1 MIGQVVGGQYKLVE
15 ELGSD
20 SVFDLFRAEDSS
32 ASKQF
37 FVRGISS
44 NEPRSDNFSRQVHG
58 LILKLKSVNHPGVE
72 RLMSAHQESNGFY
85 LDYQYSP
92 GSVLDSRLK
101 RLSSLSV
108 PAAVAMAIDLCEG
121 LKALHGSE
129 IVHGDISPRTV
140 LSTSNDGAKLL
151 LPGMW
156 RAYSQ
161 DQNLAVAVHSQMAP
175 YLAPEISAGDMPS
188 AQSDIY
194 SIGVLLWQVLVG
206 RVPFYGETPAAI
218 ATKHASEPYPS
229 LRMVAATVPMALD
242 EIIKKCMDKNPLKRY
257 GSAQSLLSDLTAV
270 QDALRFGRKI
280 TWPIQG
286 AVSTVEEHDVA
297 PALNAV
303 DGEPQDAVVEKKKKE
318 KTKKSREKS
327 DGIPVWLAWLFYFV
341 TAMCMIFVGGWV
353 FLNSQKPKT
362 LVVPNLVGK
371 QVEEA
376 RGDLKKL
383 GLKLREVR
391 RDPSE
396 QYADGEIIE
405 TDPAPS
411 AEIREGMRIE
421 AIVSRGSKFVAVPD
435 FRGLTVEAARKLAES
450 LDLPINDTDIDLVRD
465 RELDEGK
472 IVSQIPEARKKVERF
487 TKIRLKVSNGNKRVG
502 STRSSDWHTNR
513 VKMTIPA
520 DLGKTDVLVR
530 IDVTDDQGT
539 KTLFE
544 ELMVPGQEIDER
556 VRWTGEE
563 LLIRIFFDG
572 DLVKQLNE
580 KPAKEEE
587 QE

>member
-44 NEPRSDNFSRQVHG
+44 SEPRSENFSRQVHG

-72 RLMSAHQESNGFY
+72 RLMNAHQENNGFY
-85 LDYQYSP
+85 LVSQYSP

-175 YLAPEISAGDMPS
+175 YLAPEVSAGDMPS

-206 RVPFYGETPAAI
+206 RVPFYGDNPSAI
-218 ATKHASEPYPS
+218 AAKHASEPYPS

-257 GSAQSLLSDLTAV
+257 GSAQSLLNDLTAV

-286 AVSTVEEHDVA
+286 AVSTIDDHDVA

-303 DGEPQDAVVEKKKKE
+303 DGEPVDEVTEKKKKE
-318 KTKKSREKS
+318 KTKKRQEKS
-327 DGIPVWLAWLFYFV
+327 DGIPVWLAWLFYLV
-341 TAMCMIFVGGWV
+341 TAMCMIFVGGWI
-353 FLNSQKPKT
+353 FLNTQKPKT
-362 LVVPNLVGK
+362 LVTPNLVGK

-376 RGDLKKL
+376 RADLKKL

-396 QYADGEIIE
+396 THAEGEIIE

-411 AEIREGMRIE
+411 AEIREGMRVE
-421 AIVSRGSKFVAVPD
+421 AIVSRGSKFVPVPD

-450 LDLPINDTDIDLVRD
+450 LNLPINDTDIDLVRD
-465 RELDEGK
+465 RELDEGL

-487 TKIRLKVSNGNKRVG
+487 TKIRLKVSNGDKRVG
-502 STRSSDWHTNR
+502 STRNADWHTNR
-513 VKMTIPA
+513 VKMTIPTNI
-520 DLGKTDVLVR
+520 GKEDVLVR

-556 VRWTGEE
+556 VRWLGDE

-587 QE
+587 E

>member
-1 MIGQVVGGQYKLVE
+1 VIGQVVGGQYKLVE

-32 ASKQF
+32 ASKQY

-44 NEPRSDNFSRQVHG
+44 NEPRSENFARQVHG

-72 RLMSAHQESNGFY
+72 KLLNAHQESNGFY
-85 LDYQYSP
+85 LVSQYSP

-108 PAAVAMAIDLCEG
+108 PAAVAMAIDMCEG
-121 LKALHGSE
+121 LRALHGAE

-175 YLAPEISAGDMPS
+175 YLAPEVSSGDMPS

-194 SIGVLLWQVLVG
+194 SVGVLLWQVLVG
-206 RVPFYGETPAAI
+206 RVPFYGDNPAAI
-218 ATKHASEPYPS
+218 AAKHASEPYPS

-257 GSAQSLLSDLTAV
+257 ASATSLLSDLTAV

-286 AVSTVEEHDVA
+286 AVSTAEEHDVA

-303 DGEPQDAVVEKKKKE
+303 DGEPVDEVVEKKKKE

-341 TAMCMIFVGGWV
+341 TAMCMIFVGGWI

-362 LVVPNLVGK
+362 LEVPNLIGK

-376 RGDLKKL
+376 RAELKKS

-396 QYADGEIIE
+396 NYAEGEIIE
-405 TDPAPS
+405 TDPAAN
-411 AEIREGMRIE
+411 AEIREGMRVE
-421 AIVSRGSKFVAVPD
+421 AIVSRGSKFVPVPD

-450 LDLPINDTDIDLVRD
+450 LNLPISDTDIDLVRD
-465 RELDEGK
+465 RELDEGL

-487 TKIRLKVSNGNKRVG
+487 TKIRLKVSNGDRRVG
-502 STRSSDWHTNR
+502 STRNADWHTNR

-520 DLGKTDVLVR
+520 DLGKEDVLVR
-530 IDVTDDQGT
+530 IDVTDNQGT

-556 VRWTGEE
+556 VRWVGDE

-580 KPAKEEE
+580 KPAKEEAE
-587 QE
+587 

>member
-44 NEPRSDNFSRQVHG
+44 SEPRSENFSRQVHG

-72 RLMSAHQESNGFY
+72 RLMNAHQENNGFY
-85 LDYQYSP
+85 LVSQYSP

-175 YLAPEISAGDMPS
+175 YLAPEVSAGDMPS

-206 RVPFYGETPAAI
+206 RVPFYGDNPSAI
-218 ATKHASEPYPS
+218 AAKHASEPYPS

-257 GSAQSLLSDLTAV
+257 GSAQSLLNDLTAV

-286 AVSTVEEHDVA
+286 AVSTVDDHDVA

-303 DGEPQDAVVEKKKKE
+303 DGEPVDEVTEKKKKE
-318 KTKKSREKS
+318 KTKKRQEKS
-327 DGIPVWLAWLFYFV
+327 DGIPVWLAWLFYLV
-341 TAMCMIFVGGWV
+341 TAMCMIFVGGWI
-353 FLNSQKPKT
+353 FLNTQKPKT
-362 LVVPNLVGK
+362 LVTPNLVGK

-376 RGDLKKL
+376 RADLKKL

-396 QYADGEIIE
+396 THAEGEIIE

-411 AEIREGMRIE
+411 AEIREGMRVE
-421 AIVSRGSKFVAVPD
+421 AIVSRGSKFVPVPD

-450 LDLPINDTDIDLVRD
+450 LNLPINDTDIDLVRD
-465 RELDEGK
+465 RELEEGL

-487 TKIRLKVSNGNKRVG
+487 TKIRLKVSNGDKRVG
-502 STRSSDWHTNR
+502 STRNADWHTNR
-513 VKMTIPA
+513 VKMTIPTTI
-520 DLGKTDVLVR
+520 GKEDVLVR

-556 VRWTGEE
+556 VRWVGDE

-587 QE
+587 E